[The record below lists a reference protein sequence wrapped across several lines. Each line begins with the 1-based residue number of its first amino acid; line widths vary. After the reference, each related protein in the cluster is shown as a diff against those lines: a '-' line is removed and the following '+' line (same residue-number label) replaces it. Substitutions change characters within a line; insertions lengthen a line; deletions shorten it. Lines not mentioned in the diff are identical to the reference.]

1 MKIDKA
7 NVNDAT
13 AIHQLINH
21 FAGQGC
27 MLARAL
33 SDIYERIREYF
44 VAREDEQII
53 GCIALH
59 VSWLDLAEIR
69 SLAVQEKY
77 QHKGIAAL
85 LLDACLNEARQL
97 GISSLFCLSQSPD
110 FFKKK
115 EFNIVDR
122 AELPHKIWTDCYH
135 CPKYPDCHSV
145 AMIYKS
151 S

>member
-7 NVNDAT
+7 KVNDAT
-13 AIHQLINH
+13 GIHQLVNH

-33 SDIYERIREYF
+33 SDIYEGIREYF
-44 VAREDEQII
+44 VAREGDQII

-69 SLAVQEKY
+69 SLAVLEEY
-77 QHKGIAAL
+77 QHQGIAAL
-85 LLDACLNEARQL
+85 LLDACINETRQL
-97 GISSLFCLSQSPD
+97 GIGSLFCLSQTPG

-115 EFNIVDR
+115 DFYIVDR
-122 AELPHKIWTDCYH
+122 AELPHKIWTDCYR
-135 CPKYPDCHSV
+135 CPKHPDCDSV
-145 AMIYKS
+145 AMMYRS
-151 S
+151 N